1 MKNKKSGKKVFVGLS
16 GGVDSSVAAALLKRG
31 GYEVT
36 GVFIKAWY
44 PFDSAQDKP
53 VGGCDWRE
61 DRRDAMRVCARL
73 DIPFLTLDL
82 EKEYKKKVVDYM
94 LREYRAG
101 RTPNPD
107 VMCNKE
113 IKFGHF
119 LKYALKQGADYIAT
133 GHYAQSVERKTQNV
147 KLEFKANQ
155 DNEMNALRFTLYA
168 SRDRNK
174 DQSYFLWTLR
184 QEQLKHV
191 LFPVGH
197 LKKSNVRKLAKK
209 FSLPTAEKKDSQGLC
224 FIGKIDMK
232 DFLSRYIK
240 AKRGNV
246 VDVNG
251 KRIGYHDGAQFLTI
265 GQRHGFTV
273 TKKGSDF
280 VPMYVVSK
288 DIKKNIITL
297 SKQHPDKLA
306 LPVRSFER
314 PRAAIAG
321 SSGGARRENVGV
333 SEIVLD
339 EPNWINDTPVSGK
352 TYKARLRYRQKLMQV
367 LVRRVKGKWTVNFKK
382 RVMDASSGQSLVIYD
397 RNAVIGGGVIV

>member
-1 MKNKKSGKKVFVGLS
+1 
-16 GGVDSSVAAALLKRG
+16 
-31 GYEVT
+31 
-36 GVFIKAWY
+36 
-44 PFDSAQDKP
+44 
-53 VGGCDWRE
+53 
-61 DRRDAMRVCARL
+61 
-73 DIPFLTLDL
+73 
-82 EKEYKKKVVDYM
+82 M

-119 LKYALKQGADYIAT
+119 LKFALSEGADYIAT
-133 GHYAQSVERKTQNV
+133 GHYAQNVERKTQNV
-147 KLEFKANQ
+147 KPKFKTNR
-155 DNEMNALRFTLYA
+155 DNEMSALRFTLYA

-174 DQSYFLWTLR
+174 DQSYFLWTLK
-184 QEQLKHV
+184 QKQLKHV

-232 DFLSRYIK
+232 DFISRYIK

-314 PRAAIAG
+314 
-321 SSGGARRENVGV
+321 RRENVGV

-367 LVRRVKGKWTVNFKK
+367 LVRRVKGKWTGNFKK